1 MKSTKDSEAKLA
13 YQMSQSWGQ
22 QILAVVIGIAITLLI
37 VLVTMPN
44 ESERLI
50 NKKCFKQCKVEV
62 DNMGHTPW
70 AYSAV
75 PGITLM
81 PLKSAMTN
89 VLKHTQK
96 NKECKDANID

>member
-22 QILAVVIGIAITLLI
+22 QIVAVVIGMVITLLI

-44 ESERLI
+44 EEERLI

-62 DNMGHTPW
+62 DNMGH
-70 AYSAV
+70 SMGILSG
-75 PGITLM
+75 PGYINA
-81 PLKSAMTN
+81 LK
-89 VLKHTQK
+89 KCHD
-96 NKECKDANID
+96 ECSSIHRKQRGKDANID